1 MYDQQATIKTRSR
14 GFKFIKWILFWMISV
29 RGLISYVTRHMKVN
43 SITYTCSISINVED
57 EAANETMFWFLVYG
71 GAIVYGLFLII
82 GWKLERLWAAPMML
96 VLFGAYYVS
105 SITDIDRDV
114 NIYTVFCL
122 VLDTTLI
129 GLTVLIG
136 YRIKTDGLPLCNCWC
151 CTFECFFD

>member
-43 SITYTCSISINVED
+43 SIGNLGTYTCSISISVEE
-57 EAANETMFWFLVYG
+57 EAANETMFWCHRIWFVFNNWME
-71 GAIVYGLFLII
+71 ARKIVCRSYDADCVRSLLCVKYRRHRPRCEHIHC
-82 GWKLERLWAAPMML
+82 
-96 VLFGAYYVS
+96 V
-105 SITDIDRDV
+105 
-114 NIYTVFCL
+114 